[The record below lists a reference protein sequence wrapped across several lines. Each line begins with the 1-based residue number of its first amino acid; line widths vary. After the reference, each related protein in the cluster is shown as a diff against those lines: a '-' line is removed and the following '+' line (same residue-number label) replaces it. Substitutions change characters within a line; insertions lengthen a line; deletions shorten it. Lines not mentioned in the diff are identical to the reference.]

1 MNYTEFAGAV
11 EKQISKRM
19 EEGVTVSLYTAVKN
33 NGKERTGV
41 MIETPGINLSPTIY
55 LEEYYENYCQGRS
68 LDQIAD
74 EIVSFYDNIKREEP
88 WDCEKIRSYQ
98 GVKHRIVFK
107 LINTAKNRKFLSTVP
122 HRRFLDLSIVFYVLF
137 EATKEGMAAM
147 AVSDSHAR
155 QWEVTADMLW
165 ADAVRNVKRLLPA
178 EFVTMQSAIKN
189 ILREHGEQ
197 EGPGETENLLLRNTG
212 AKDGMYVLSNRLGS
226 YGAACIAYPHIMG
239 MIGEILE
246 RDYYVLPSSVHE
258 VVIVPCS
265 EEFGVRELNEM
276 VRDINQ
282 TEVAEEE
289 VLSNHVYLYKRSTGT
304 LCPGE
309 ILQTGGVMG

>member
-19 EEGVTVSLYTAVKN
+19 AESVTVSLYTAVKN

-41 MIETPGINLSPTIY
+41 MIETPGVNLSPTIY
-55 LEEYYENYCQGRS
+55 LEEYYENYCQGRP

-74 EIVSFYDNIKREEP
+74 EIVRFYDNIKREES

-107 LINTAKNRKFLSTVP
+107 LINTAKNRKFLNTVP

-137 EATKEGMAAM
+137 EVTEEGMAAM
-147 AVSDSHAR
+147 VVSDIHAR

-165 ADAVRNVKRLLPA
+165 ADAVRNVKHLLPA

-189 ILREHGEQ
+189 MLREHGKQDE
-197 EGPGETENLLLRNTG
+197 PGEPENLLLRNTG
-212 AKDGMYVLSNRLGS
+212 AKDGMYVLTNRLGS
-226 YGAACIAYPHIMG
+226 YGAACIAYPYIME
-239 MIGEILE
+239 MIGEVLE

-265 EEFGVRELNEM
+265 EELDIRELNEM
-276 VRDINQ
+276 VQDINR

-304 LCPGE
+304 LCSGG